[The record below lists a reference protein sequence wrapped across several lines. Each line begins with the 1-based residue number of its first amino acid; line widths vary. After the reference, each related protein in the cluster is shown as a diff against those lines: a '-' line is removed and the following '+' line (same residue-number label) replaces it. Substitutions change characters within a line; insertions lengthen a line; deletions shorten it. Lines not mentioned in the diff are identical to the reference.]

1 MHMIGLKHIFQW
13 YFSSVENWQCS
24 VWLVIVNN
32 SILKYV
38 LRKGFVISYIRLL
51 VVFRNFYLFVS
62 LYSESQLDVSVIR
75 GYKKKSMT
83 FYIID
88 FFQYYHVLYQS
99 FIERRNS
106 SFDEVRSRRSLRNSI
121 ASTEFISAR

>member
-13 YFSSVENWQCS
+13 YFSGVENWQCS

-32 SILKYV
+32 SILKHV

-88 FFQYYHVLYQS
+88 FFQYYLYCINRSSREGILRLMRCARGVL
-99 FIERRNS
+99 
-106 SFDEVRSRRSLRNSI
+106 
-121 ASTEFISAR
+121 